1 VMLGSQ
7 EKMPD
12 LQEKLRRFRLN
23 WIADAAD
30 APADPGQVLGFKF
43 NADDTPRF
51 WEGDLVAFRQSAQ
64 IDIPPRDLP
73 RFASLAVHDEGQLAA

>member
-30 APADPGQVLGFKF
+30 ALADPGQVLGFKF

-51 WEGDLVAFRQSAQ
+51 WDGDLAAFRRAAQ

-73 RFASLAVHDEGQLAA
+73 RFANVATHDEDQLAA